1 MLAISEF
8 ATYINPLIFALK
20 KSGGSARAD
29 EVSRAIAETLHLP
42 DTVLDKQLKNG
53 ESRFKNQV
61 HWVRFYLANA
71 GYLDSSKRGVWTLT
85 EKGLI
90 TPELDEDQLRKII
103 QEVQAKTVKTK
114 PDKVLSQLNRIGD
127 NSDALLPD
135 ATAASSREQLLKIL
149 KSLSPS
155 GFERICQRLLREAG
169 FEKVEVTGRS
179 GDGGI
184 DGNGVLQINPF
195 VSFQVLFQCK
205 RYEGNVTASQVRDFR
220 GAMMGR
226 AEKGIIL
233 TTGRFTAD
241 AEREASRDGV
251 QPIELVDGDKLV
263 SMFEQLE
270 LGMKPRTVYEV
281 DEAFF
286 EPFKR

>member
-1 MLAISEF
+1 MAISEF
-8 ATYINPLIFALK
+8 ATYMNPLILALRK
-20 KSGGSARAD
+20 LGGSARAD
-29 EVSRAIAETLHLP
+29 EVCNAIAETLHLP
-42 DTVLDKQLKNG
+42 DVVLDKQLKNG

-61 HWVRFYLANA
+61 HWARFYLANTE
-71 GYLDSSKRGVWTLT
+71 YIDSSKRGVWTLT
-85 EKGLI
+85 EKGQ
-90 TPELDEDQLRKII
+90 TTSELNEDQLREII
-103 QEVQAKTVKTK
+103 QEVQTKTVKTK
-114 PDKVLSQLNRIGD
+114 LDKIQSQLVRAED
-127 NSDALLPD
+127 NSGVTLPD
-135 ATAASSREQLLKIL
+135 ATAANSREQLRNIL

-184 DGNGVLQINPF
+184 DGNGVLQLNPF

-241 AEREASRDGV
+241 AEREATRDGV

-270 LGMKPRTVYEV
+270 IGMRPQTVYEV

-286 EPFKR
+286 EPFKE

>member
-1 MLAISEF
+1 MAISEF
-8 ATYINPLIFALK
+8 ATYMNPLIFALRK
-20 KSGGSARAD
+20 LGGSARAD
-29 EVSRAIAETLHLP
+29 EVCNAIAETLHLP
-42 DTVLDKQLKNG
+42 DAVLDKQLKNG

-61 HWVRFYLANA
+61 HWARFYLANTE
-71 GYLDSSKRGVWTLT
+71 YLDSSKRGVWTLT
-85 EKGLI
+85 EKGQT
-90 TPELDEDQLRKII
+90 TPELNEDQLREII
-103 QEVQAKTVKTK
+103 QEVQTKTVKTK
-114 PDKVLSQLNRIGD
+114 LDKVQNQLVQAED
-127 NSDALLPD
+127 NSEAHLPD
-135 ATAASSREQLLKIL
+135 ATAASSREQLRNIL

-184 DGNGVLQINPF
+184 DGNGVLQLNPF

-205 RYEGNVTASQVRDFR
+205 RYDGNVTASQVRDFR

-241 AEREASRDGV
+241 AEREATRDGV

-270 LGMKPRTVYEV
+270 LGMKPQTVYEV

-286 EPFKR
+286 EPFKE

>member
-1 MLAISEF
+1 MAISEF
-8 ATYINPLIFALK
+8 ATYMNPLIAALRQL
-20 KSGGSARAD
+20 GGSARAN
-29 EVSRAIAETLHLP
+29 EVCSVIAENLKLP

-53 ESRFKNQV
+53 ESRYKNQV
-61 HWVRFYLANA
+61 HWARFYLATT
-71 GYLDSSKRGVWTLT
+71 GYLDSSKRGVWALT
-85 EKGLI
+85 EKGQT
-90 TPELDEDQLRKII
+90 TPKLTENKLREII
-103 QEVQAKTVKTK
+103 QEVQAKTVTTK
-114 PDKVLSQLNRIGD
+114 PRKNQKESTKAED
-127 NSDALLPD
+127 NTDAPSPD
-135 ATAASSREQLLKIL
+135 ATAVISSEHLLSIL
-149 KSLSPS
+149 KSLSSS

-184 DGNGVLQINPF
+184 DGNGVLQLNPF

-241 AEREASRDGV
+241 AEREAARDGV
-251 QPIELVDGDKLV
+251 QPIELVDGNKLV

-270 LGMKPRTVYEV
+270 LGMIPRTIYEI
-281 DEAFF
+281 DETFF
-286 EPFKR
+286 EPFME

>member
-1 MLAISEF
+1 MAISEF
-8 ATYINPLIFALK
+8 ATYMNPLILALRK
-20 KSGGSARAD
+20 LGGSARAD
-29 EVSRAIAETLHLP
+29 EVCNAIAETLHLP
-42 DTVLDKQLKNG
+42 DVVLDKQLKNG

-61 HWVRFYLANA
+61 HWARFYLANTE
-71 GYLDSSKRGVWTLT
+71 YIDSSKRGVWTLT
-85 EKGLI
+85 EKGQ
-90 TPELDEDQLRKII
+90 TTSELNEDQLREII
-103 QEVQAKTVKTK
+103 QEVQTKTVKTK
-114 PDKVLSQLNRIGD
+114 LDKIQSQLVRAED
-127 NSDALLPD
+127 NSGVTLPD
-135 ATAASSREQLLKIL
+135 ATAANSREQLRNIL

-184 DGNGVLQINPF
+184 DGNGVLQLNPF

-241 AEREASRDGV
+241 AEREATRDGV

-270 LGMKPRTVYEV
+270 LGMRPQTVYEV

-286 EPFKR
+286 EPFKE

>member
-1 MLAISEF
+1 MMAISEF
-8 ATYINPLIFALK
+8 ATYMNPLILALRK
-20 KSGGSARAD
+20 LGGSARAD
-29 EVSRAIAETLHLP
+29 EVCNAIAETLHLP
-42 DTVLDKQLKNG
+42 DVVLDKQLKNG

-61 HWVRFYLANA
+61 HWARFYLANTE
-71 GYLDSSKRGVWTLT
+71 YLDSSKRGVWTLT
-85 EKGLI
+85 EKGQT
-90 TPELDEDQLRKII
+90 TPELDEDQLREII

-114 PDKVLSQLNRIGD
+114 PDKVQSQLVRVDD
-127 NSDALLPD
+127 NSEAPLPD
-135 ATAASSREQLLKIL
+135 ATAASSREQLQKIL

-184 DGNGVLQINPF
+184 DGNGVLQLNPF

-241 AEREASRDGV
+241 AEREATRDGV

-270 LGMKPRTVYEV
+270 LGMRPQTVYEV

-286 EPFKR
+286 EPFKE